1 MGQIRKHQVV
11 HIITGVEHA
20 GTSGSNNP
28 TYRVTFLGGESALTE
43 TDAVVGYAATNF
55 APRHGKPDVAVIVT
69 FTRAGRITAIEQPDD
84 QDYYLT
90 MVGRTISPTLVAL
103 APTSRVR
110 HGHGGNHA

>member
-20 GTSGSNNP
+20 GTSGNNNP

-43 TDAVVGYAATNF
+43 TDAMVGYAATNF
-55 APRHGKPDVAVIVT
+55 ARAQVEPDVAVIVT
-69 FTRAGRITAIEQPDD
+69 FTRAGRITAIERPDD

-90 MVGRTISPTLVAL
+90 MVGRTISPTLVAP